1 MMVSFKTYLAS
12 DFIKVDRLIR
22 KNLEPAG
29 VLSNDLSVE
38 LYKSGGKKLRPTLS
52 ILAGKLGNPDRIND
66 VYKVSASLEL
76 LHMATLVHDDII
88 DDSGLRRGRPTAYY
102 KYGYFQAVNT
112 GNLLLSTA
120 VQMVSDIEHER
131 FHKTY
136 SAAIEQIV
144 SGELLQFNHQ
154 FNENQTYDD
163 YYKKIYRKT
172 ALLIVLSVEL
182 GSYASNL
189 DEVTMNHLTEFAHH
203 IGVSFQIIDDCL
215 DFTGDESE
223 LGKPKFSDLANGH
236 YTLPVLLL
244 RDKDEQFREQLTEFK
259 NKPEMLDSLI
269 EQILNSD
276 VLEESLEISS
286 DHYDEAIAHL
296 SDIEQPVKGYLLEIA
311 EKLKKRLK

>member
-1 MMVSFKTYLAS
+1 MVSFKKYLAP
-12 DFIKVDRLIR
+12 DFIKVDRLI
-22 KNLEPAG
+22 KENLKPSG
-29 VLSNDLSVE
+29 VLSNDLSLD

-52 ILAGKLGNPDRIND
+52 ILAGRLGNPAKIND

-88 DDSGLRRGRPTAYY
+88 DDSEVRRGKPTAYY

-120 VQMVSDIEHER
+120 VQMVSDIEHDD

-154 FNENQTYDD
+154 FNEKQTYDD

-172 ALLIVLSVEL
+172 ALLIVLSVRL
-182 GSYASNL
+182 GSYASHL
-189 DEVTMNHLTEFAHH
+189 DEKTMENLTEFAHN
-203 IGVSFQIIDDCL
+203 IGLSFQIIDDCL

-223 LGKPKFSDLANGH
+223 LGKPKFSDLENGH
-236 YTLPVLLL
+236 YTLPVLLQ
-244 RDKDEQFREQLTEFK
+244 RDKDENFKQQLTEFK
-259 NKPEMLDSLI
+259 NKPELLESLI
-269 EQILNSD
+269 DQILNSD
-276 VLEESLEISS
+276 VLEEAVKISS
-286 DHYDEAIAHL
+286 QHYDKAISHL
-296 SDIEQPVKGYLLEIA
+296 NDIDQPVKDYLLEIA

>member
-1 MMVSFKTYLAS
+1 MVSFKKYLAP
-12 DFIKVDRLIR
+12 DFMKVDRLI
-22 KNLEPAG
+22 KENLKPSG
-29 VLSNDLSVE
+29 VLSNDLSLD

-52 ILAGKLGNPDRIND
+52 ILAGKLGNPDKIND

-88 DDSGLRRGRPTAYY
+88 DDSDLRRGNPTAYY

-120 VQMVSDIEHER
+120 VQMVSDIEHEA

-154 FNENQTYDD
+154 FNENQTHDD

-182 GSYASNL
+182 GSYASHL
-189 DEVTMNHLTEFAHH
+189 DEVTMKHLTEFAHH

-215 DFTGDESE
+215 DFTGEESE

-244 RDKDEQFREQLTEFK
+244 RDKDEEFKKQLTEFK
-259 NKPEMLDSLI
+259 NKPELLDSLI

-276 VLEESLEISS
+276 VLNESLKISS
-286 DHYDEAIAHL
+286 DHYDKATAHL
-296 SDIEQPVKGYLLEIA
+296 SDIDQPIRGYLLEIA
-311 EKLKKRLK
+311 ERLKKRLK

>member
-1 MMVSFKTYLAS
+1 MVSLKKYLAT
-12 DFIKVDRLIR
+12 DFIKVDRLI
-22 KNLEPAG
+22 KDNLKPSG
-29 VLSNDLSVE
+29 VLSNDLSVD

-52 ILAGKLGNPDRIND
+52 ILAGRLGTPAKIND

-88 DDSGLRRGRPTAYY
+88 DNSDLRRGKQTAYY

-120 VQMVSDIEHER
+120 VQMVSDIEHAD

-136 SAAIEQIV
+136 SEAIEQIV

-154 FNENQTYDD
+154 FNEQQTYDD
-163 YYKKIYRKT
+163 YYSKIYRKT
-172 ALLIVLSVEL
+172 ALLIVLSVKL

-189 DEVTMNHLTEFAHH
+189 DKKTMENLTEFAHH
-203 IGVSFQIIDDCL
+203 IGISFQIVDDCL
-215 DFTGDESE
+215 DFTGDESQ
-223 LGKPKFSDLANGH
+223 LGKPKFSDLENGH

-244 RDKDEQFREQLTEFK
+244 RDKDEKFKQQLTEFK
-259 NKPEMLDSLI
+259 NKPELLGSLI
-269 EQILNSD
+269 DQIMNSD
-276 VLEESLEISS
+276 VLDESVKKSS
-286 DHYDEAIAHL
+286 EHYDKAISHL
-296 SDIEQPVKGYLLEIA
+296 RDIEQPVKGYLLEIA

>member
-1 MMVSFKTYLAS
+1 MMVSFKRYLAP
-12 DFIKVDRLIR
+12 DFIKVDRLI
-22 KNLEPAG
+22 KENLKPDG
-29 VLSNDLSVE
+29 VLSNDLSLE

-52 ILAGKLGNPDRIND
+52 ILAGKLGNPDKMND

-88 DDSGLRRGRPTAYY
+88 DDSDLRRGQQTAYY

-120 VQMVSDIEHER
+120 VQMVSDIENAD

-136 SAAIEQIV
+136 SDAIEQIV

-154 FNENQTYDD
+154 FNEDQTYDD

-182 GSYASNL
+182 GSYAGHL
-189 DEVTMNHLTEFAHH
+189 DENTRKNLTGFAHH

-215 DFTGDESE
+215 DFTGEESE

-244 RDKDEQFREQLTEFK
+244 RDKDEVFRQQLTEFK
-259 NKPEMLDSLI
+259 NKPELLDSLI
-269 EQILNSD
+269 NQILTSD
-276 VLEESLEISS
+276 VLVESLKISS
-286 DHYDEAIAHL
+286 DYYDKAIAHL

>member
-1 MMVSFKTYLAS
+1 MVSLKTYLAP

-29 VLSNDLSVE
+29 VLSNDLSVG

-52 ILAGKLGNPDRIND
+52 ILAGKLGNPDRMED

-88 DDSGLRRGRPTAYY
+88 DDSELRRGKETAYY

-120 VQMVSDIEHER
+120 VQMVSGIEHEK

-163 YYKKIYRKT
+163 YYEKIYRKT

-182 GSYASNL
+182 GSYASHL

-236 YTLPVLLL
+236 FTLPVLLK
-244 RDKDEQFREQLTEFK
+244 RDKDEQFKKQLTEFK
-259 NKPEMLDSLI
+259 NNPEILDSLI
-269 EQILNSD
+269 GQILESD
-276 VLEESLEISS
+276 VLEESLKISS
-286 DHYDEAIAHL
+286 DHYDEAISHL
-296 SDIEQPVKGYLLEIA
+296 SDIEQPVKGYLMEIA